1 MKIFTLPD
9 VGEGLNEADLVNWM
23 VKVGDTVKVNQ
34 VIAEIET
41 AKSLVEIPCPWAGV
55 VKELYV
61 EVGDT
66 VNVGDNFF
74 AIQVT
79 DAGDSNDDAPA
90 QAPLVGS
97 GPKEDTSGRRRRR
110 RKPAAAPA
118 EVESPA
124 ESEPEVTQIP
134 EELEPTPEPAPEPV
148 QKSDLF
154 AKVLA
159 KPPVRKLA
167 KDHGLDLTTITATGQ
182 HGEVTREDVR
192 AVLDGAAPSTAET
205 EPAKAT
211 ASSETSE
218 TIKVTGAW
226 KATAKAVTESYTTAP
241 HITAYRTVDATR
253 TVEYIQRLKQHPRF
267 ADVKISP
274 LLVVAMAVTQAALN
288 TAEANASWHGD
299 SYTLHHHVNLGIAA
313 ATPRGLLVPNIKNAQ
328 DLNQLQMAQAL
339 QELTQR
345 ARDGKTQPAE
355 LADGTITITSVGP
368 LGIDT
373 AAPIINPGES
383 GILAFGTIKQQP
395 WVVEGTVEPRWVTTL
410 AGAFDHRIVDGAEA
424 GAFLADVAAI
434 LEEPALLIS

>member
-9 VGEGLNEADLVNWM
+9 VGEGLTEADLVNWQ
-23 VKVGDTVKVNQ
+23 VSVGDTVTVNQ

-41 AKSLVEIPCPWAGV
+41 AKSLVEIPSPWAGV
-55 VKELYV
+55 VKELYA

-66 VNVGDNFF
+66 VHVGDNFF
-74 AIQVT
+74 AIEVT
-79 DAGDSNDDAPA
+79 ATADDDDDAPA
-90 QAPLVGS
+90 QVPLVGS
-97 GPKEDTSGRRRRR
+97 GPKEDTPGRRRRR
-110 RKPAAAPA
+110 RQPAPEAPA
-118 EVESPA
+118 EVETPV
-124 ESEPEVTQIP
+124 ENEPEVTSI
-134 EELEPTPEPAPEPV
+134 PEPAPEPV

-154 AKVLA
+154 EKVLA

-167 KDHGLDLTTITATGQ
+167 KDHGVDLTTITPTGQ
-182 HGEVTREDVR
+182 HGEVTRADVQ
-192 AVLDGAAPSTAET
+192 AVLEGAASVET
-205 EPAKAT
+205 NGRGAA
-211 ASSETSE
+211 AAAETSE
-218 TIKVTGAW
+218 TIKVTGVR

-253 TVEYIQRLKQHPRF
+253 TMEYIQRLKEHPRF

-274 LLVVAMAVTQAALN
+274 LLVVALAVTQAALN
-288 TAEANASWHGD
+288 TPQANATWHGD
-299 SYTLHHHVNLGIAA
+299 TYTLHHHVNLGIAA
-313 ATPRGLLVPNIKNAQ
+313 ATPRGLLVPNIKDAQ
-328 DLNQLQMAQAL
+328 KLNQLEMAQAI
-339 QELTQR
+339 QDLTQR
-345 ARDGKTQPAE
+345 ARDGKTQPPE

-395 WVVEGTVEPRWVTTL
+395 WVVDGKVEPRWVTTL
-410 AGAFDHRIVDGAEA
+410 GGAFDHRIVDGAEA

>member
-9 VGEGLNEADLVNWM
+9 VGEGLTEADLVNWL
-23 VKVGDTVKVNQ
+23 VNVGDTVTVNQ
-34 VIAEIET
+34 VVAEIET
-41 AKSLVEIPCPWAGV
+41 AKSLVEIPSPWAGT

-61 EVGDT
+61 QVGDT

-74 AIQVT
+74 AIQITAGAT
-79 DAGDSNDDAPA
+79 DNDDDDAPA

-97 GPKEDTSGRRRRR
+97 GPKEDTPGRRRRR
-110 RKPAAAPA
+110 RKPAPATPA
-118 EVESPA
+118 EVETPVDNA
-124 ESEPEVTQIP
+124 PEVTEAP
-134 EELEPTPEPAPEPV
+134 EELEPEPTPQPV

-167 KDHGLDLTTITATGQ
+167 KDHGLDLTTITPTGQ
-182 HGEVTREDVR
+182 HGEVTRDDVR
-192 AVLDGAAPSTAET
+192 AVLDGAAPSASAPQAK
-205 EPAKAT
+205 PAK
-211 ASSETSE
+211 ETSE
-218 TIKVTGAW
+218 TIQVTGVR

-241 HITAYRTVDATR
+241 HITAYRQVDATR
-253 TVEYIQRLKQHPRF
+253 TMEYVQRLKQHPRF

-288 TAEANASWHGD
+288 TPEANASWHGD

-313 ATPRGLLVPNIKNAQ
+313 ATPRGLLVPNIKDAHK
-328 DLNQLQMAQAL
+328 LNQLDMAQAI

-373 AAPIINPGES
+373 AAPIINPGQS
-383 GILAFGTIKQQP
+383 GILAFGTIRQQP
-395 WVVEGTVEPRWVTTL
+395 WVVDGKVEPRWVTTL

>member
-9 VGEGLNEADLVNWM
+9 VGEGLTEADLVNWM
-23 VKVGDTVKVNQ
+23 VGVGDTVTMNQ

-41 AKSLVEIPCPWAGV
+41 AKSLVEIPSPWAGV

-74 AIQVT
+74 AIKVT
-79 DAGDSNDDAPA
+79 SDSSADNDDDDDAPA

-97 GPKEDTSGRRRRR
+97 GPKADTAGRRRRR
-110 RKPAAAPA
+110 RKPARPAPQPD
-118 EVESPA
+118 ELETPV
-124 ESEPEVTQIP
+124 ESEPAVTEAP
-134 EELEPTPEPAPEPV
+134 EELEPAAEPA

-167 KDHGLDLTTITATGQ
+167 KDHGLDLTTITPTGQ
-182 HGEVTREDVR
+182 HGEVTRGDVR
-192 AVLDGAAPSTAET
+192 AVLDGAAETAAV
-205 EPAKAT
+205 PQQQAG
-211 ASSETSE
+211 TSE
-218 TIKVTGAW
+218 TIKVTGVR

-241 HITAYRTVDATR
+241 HITAYRQVDATR
-253 TVEYIQRLKQHPRF
+253 TMEYIQRLKQHPRF
-267 ADVKISP
+267 ADVRVSP
-274 LLVVAMAVTQAALN
+274 LLVVAMAVTQAARN
-288 TAEANASWHGD
+288 TPQANATWHGD

-313 ATPRGLLVPNIKNAQ
+313 ATPRGLLVPNIKDAHE
-328 DLNQLQMAQAL
+328 LNQLEMAQSI

-373 AAPIINPGES
+373 AVPIINPGES
-383 GILAFGTIKQQP
+383 GILAFGTIRQQP
-395 WVVEGTVEPRWVTTL
+395 WVVDGKVEPRWVTTL
-410 AGAFDHRIVDGAEA
+410 GGAFDHRIVDGAET

>member
-9 VGEGLNEADLVNWM
+9 VGEGLTEADLVNWL
-23 VKVGDTVKVNQ
+23 VKVGDTVTVNQ

-41 AKSLVEIPCPWAGV
+41 AKSLVEIPSPWAGV
-55 VKELYV
+55 VKELFA

-66 VNVGDNFF
+66 INVGENFF

-79 DAGDSNDDAPA
+79 AGATDDDAPD

-97 GPKEDTSGRRRRR
+97 GPKDDTPGRRRRR
-110 RKPAAAPA
+110 RKPAPQAPA
-118 EVESPA
+118 EVETPV
-124 ESEPEVTQIP
+124 ENEPEIETAP
-134 EELEPTPEPAPEPV
+134 EPEPTPQPV

-167 KDHGLDLTTITATGQ
+167 KDNGLELASITPTGQ
-182 HGEVTREDVR
+182 HGEVTRADVH
-192 AVLDGAAPSTAET
+192 AMLDGATPSAPA
-205 EPAKAT
+205 AAAT
-211 ASSETSE
+211 ATNGTSE
-218 TIKVTGAW
+218 TIKVTGVR

-241 HITAYRTVDATR
+241 HITAYRQVDATR
-253 TVEYIQRLKQHPRF
+253 TMEYIQRLKTHPRF
-267 ADVKISP
+267 ADVRISP
-274 LLVVAMAVTQAALN
+274 LLVVAMAVAQAARN
-288 TAEANASWHGD
+288 TPQANATWHGD

-313 ATPRGLLVPNIKNAQ
+313 ATPRGLLVPNIKNAHE
-328 DLNQLQMAQAL
+328 LNQLDMAQSI

-355 LADGTITITSVGP
+355 LTGGTITITSVGP

-383 GILAFGTIKQQP
+383 GILAFGTIRQQP
-395 WVVEGTVEPRWVTTL
+395 WVVDGKVEPRWVTTL
-410 AGAFDHRIVDGAEA
+410 GGAFDHRIVDGAEA

>member
-9 VGEGLNEADLVNWM
+9 VGEGLTEADLVNWQ
-23 VKVGDTVKVNQ
+23 VSVGDTVTVNQ

-41 AKSLVEIPCPWAGV
+41 AKSLVEIPSPWAGV
-55 VKELYV
+55 VKELYA

-66 VNVGDNFF
+66 VHVGDNFF
-74 AIQVT
+74 AIEVT
-79 DAGDSNDDAPA
+79 ATADDDDDAPA

-97 GPKEDTSGRRRRR
+97 GPKEDTPGRRRRR
-110 RKPAAAPA
+110 RQPAPEAPA
-118 EVESPA
+118 EVETPV
-124 ESEPEVTQIP
+124 ENEPEVTSI
-134 EELEPTPEPAPEPV
+134 PEPAPEPV

-154 AKVLA
+154 EKVLA

-167 KDHGLDLTTITATGQ
+167 KDHGVDLTTITPTGQ
-182 HGEVTREDVR
+182 HGEVTRADVQ
-192 AVLDGAAPSTAET
+192 AVLEGTTSVETNGRGAA
-205 EPAKAT
+205 AT
-211 ASSETSE
+211 AAETSE
-218 TIKVTGAW
+218 TVKVTGVR
-226 KATAKAVTESYTTAP
+226 KATAKAVTESYTSAP

-253 TVEYIQRLKQHPRF
+253 TMEYIQRLKDHPRF

-288 TAEANASWHGD
+288 TPQANATWHGD
-299 SYTLHHHVNLGIAA
+299 TYTLHHHVNLGIAA
-313 ATPRGLLVPNIKNAQ
+313 ATPRGLLVPNIKDAQ
-328 DLNQLQMAQAL
+328 KLNQLEMAQAI
-339 QELTQR
+339 QDLTQR
-345 ARDGKTQPAE
+345 ARDGKTQPPE

-395 WVVEGTVEPRWVTTL
+395 WVVDGKVEPRWVTTL
-410 AGAFDHRIVDGAEA
+410 GGAFDHRIVDGAEA

>member
-9 VGEGLNEADLVNWM
+9 VGEGLTEADLVNWL
-23 VKVGDTVKVNQ
+23 VNVGDTVTVNQ
-34 VIAEIET
+34 VVAEIET
-41 AKSLVEIPCPWAGV
+41 AKSLVEIPSPWAGT

-61 EVGDT
+61 QVGDT

-74 AIQVT
+74 AIQITAGAT
-79 DAGDSNDDAPA
+79 DNDDDDAPA

-97 GPKEDTSGRRRRR
+97 GPKEDTPGRRRRR
-110 RKPAAAPA
+110 RKPAPA
-118 EVESPA
+118 TASEVETPV
-124 ESEPEVTQIP
+124 ENEPEVTKAP
-134 EELEPTPEPAPEPV
+134 EELEPEPTPQPV

-167 KDHGLDLTTITATGQ
+167 KDHGLDLTTITPTGQ
-182 HGEVTREDVR
+182 HGEVTRDDVR
-192 AVLDGAAPSTAET
+192 AVLDGAAASAAEPQAQ
-205 EPAKAT
+205 PAKD
-211 ASSETSE
+211 TSE
-218 TIKVTGAW
+218 TIKVIGVR

-241 HITAYRTVDATR
+241 HITAYRQVDATR
-253 TVEYIQRLKQHPRF
+253 TMEYVQRLKKHPRF

-288 TAEANASWHGD
+288 TPEANASWHGD

-313 ATPRGLLVPNIKNAQ
+313 ATPRGLLVPNIKDAHK
-328 DLNQLQMAQAL
+328 LNQLEMAQAI

-373 AAPIINPGES
+373 AAPIINPGQS

-395 WVVEGTVEPRWVTTL
+395 WVVDGKVEPRWVTTL
-410 AGAFDHRIVDGAEA
+410 GGAFDHRIVDGAEA

>member
-9 VGEGLNEADLVNWM
+9 VGEGLTEADLVNWL
-23 VKVGDTVKVNQ
+23 VNVGDTVTVNQ

-41 AKSLVEIPCPWAGV
+41 AKSLVEIPSPWAGT

-61 EVGDT
+61 QVGDT

-74 AIQVT
+74 AIQITAGAT
-79 DAGDSNDDAPA
+79 DDDDDAPA

-97 GPKEDTSGRRRRR
+97 GPKEDTPGRRRRR
-110 RKPAAAPA
+110 RKPAPA
-118 EVESPA
+118 TASEVETPV
-124 ESEPEVTQIP
+124 ENDPEVTEAP
-134 EELEPTPEPAPEPV
+134 EELEPDPTPEPPK
-148 QKSDLF
+148 KSDLF

-167 KDHGLDLTTITATGQ
+167 KDHGLDLTTITPTGQ
-182 HGEVTREDVR
+182 HGEVTRDDVR
-192 AVLDGAAPSTAET
+192 AVIDGAASSAAE
-205 EPAKAT
+205 PQAKPGK
-211 ASSETSE
+211 ETSE
-218 TIKVTGAW
+218 TIPVTGVR

-241 HITAYRTVDATR
+241 HITAYRQVDATR
-253 TVEYIQRLKQHPRF
+253 TMEYVQRLKQHPRF
-267 ADVKISP
+267 AEVKISP

-288 TAEANASWHGD
+288 TPEANASWHGE
-299 SYTLHHHVNLGIAA
+299 SYTLHHHVHLGIAA
-313 ATPRGLLVPNIKNAQ
+313 ATPRGLLVPNIKDAHK
-328 DLNQLQMAQAL
+328 LNQLEMAQAI

-373 AAPIINPGES
+373 AAPIINPGQS
-383 GILAFGTIKQQP
+383 GILAFGTIRQQP
-395 WVVEGTVEPRWVTTL
+395 WVVDGKVEPRWVTTL
-410 AGAFDHRIVDGAEA
+410 GGAFDHRIVDGAEA

>member
-1 MKIFTLPD
+1 MKTFTLPD
-9 VGEGLNEADLVNWM
+9 VGEGLTEADLVNWL
-23 VKVGDTVKVNQ
+23 VSVGDTVTVNQ

-41 AKSLVEIPCPWAGV
+41 AKSLVEIPSPWAGV
-55 VKELYV
+55 VKELYA

-66 VNVGDNFF
+66 VHVGDNFF
-74 AIQVT
+74 AIEV
-79 DAGDSNDDAPA
+79 GSNAADDDDAPA

-97 GPKEDTSGRRRRR
+97 GPKEDTPGRRRRR
-110 RKPAAAPA
+110 RKPVADAPA
-118 EVESPA
+118 EVETPV
-124 ESEPEVTQIP
+124 EDEPEVTAS
-134 EELEPTPEPAPEPV
+134 PEPAPEPV

-154 AKVLA
+154 EKVLA

-167 KDHGLDLTTITATGQ
+167 KDHGLDLTTITPTGQ
-182 HGEVTREDVR
+182 HGEVTRADVQ
-192 AVLDGAAPSTAET
+192 VILDGDTADETPERAATTA
-205 EPAKAT
+205 AQ
-211 ASSETSE
+211 ETSE
-218 TIKVTGAW
+218 TIKVTGVR

-253 TVEYIQRLKQHPRF
+253 TMEYIQRLKDHPRF
-267 ADVKISP
+267 ANVKVSP
-274 LLVVAMAVTQAALN
+274 LLVVAMAVTQAARN
-288 TAEANASWHGD
+288 TPQANATWHGD
-299 SYTLHHHVNLGIAA
+299 TYTLHHHVNLGIAA
-313 ATPRGLLVPNIKNAQ
+313 ATPRGLLVPNIKSSHQ
-328 DLNQLQMAQAL
+328 LNQLDMAQAI
-339 QELTQR
+339 QDLTQR

-395 WVVEGTVEPRWVTTL
+395 WVVDGKVEPRWVTTL
-410 AGAFDHRIVDGAEA
+410 GGAFDHRIVDGAEA

>member
-9 VGEGLNEADLVNWM
+9 VGEGLTEADLVNWL
-23 VKVGDTVKVNQ
+23 VNVGDTVAVNQ
-34 VIAEIET
+34 VVAEIET

-55 VKELYV
+55 VKDLFV

-79 DAGDSNDDAPA
+79 AGAAQDEAAP

-97 GPKEDTSGRRRRR
+97 GPKADTPGRRRRR
-110 RKPAAAPA
+110 GRPAKDTPT
-118 EVESPA
+118 EVETPV
-124 ESEPEVTQIP
+124 EPEPVT
-134 EELEPTPEPAPEPV
+134 EPAPEPA

-154 AKVLA
+154 EKVLA

-167 KDHGLDLTTITATGQ
+167 KDHGLDLSTITPTGQ
-182 HGEVTREDVR
+182 HGEVTRADVQ
-192 AVLDGAAPSTAET
+192 AVLDGTDTAAQTT
-205 EPAKAT
+205 PAAT
-211 ASSETSE
+211 NAAATSD
-218 TIKVTGAW
+218 TIKVTGVR

-241 HITAYRTVDATR
+241 HISVYRQIDATR
-253 TVEYIQRLKQHPRF
+253 TMEYMQRLKEHPRF
-267 ADVKISP
+267 ENVRISP
-274 LLVVAMAVTQAALN
+274 LLVLAMAVTQAAIN
-288 TAEANASWHGD
+288 TPEANATWHGD

-313 ATPRGLLVPNIKNAQ
+313 ATPRGLLVPNIKNAHE
-328 DLNQLQMAQAL
+328 LNQLQMAQGI

-355 LADGTITITSVGP
+355 LSGGTITITNIGV
-368 LGIDT
+368 LGLDT
-373 AAPIINPGES
+373 GTPILNPGES
-383 GILAFGTIKQQP
+383 GIIAFGAIKQQP
-395 WVVEGTVEPRWVTTL
+395 WVVDGKIEARWVTTL
-410 AGAFDHRIVDGAEA
+410 GGSFDHRIVDGVEA

>member
-1 MKIFTLPD
+1 MKTFTLPD
-9 VGEGLNEADLVNWM
+9 VGEGLTEADLVNWL
-23 VKVGDTVKVNQ
+23 VSVGDTVTVNQ

-41 AKSLVEIPCPWAGV
+41 AKSLVEIPSPWAGV
-55 VKELYV
+55 VKELYA

-66 VNVGDNFF
+66 VHVGDNFF
-74 AIQVT
+74 AIEV
-79 DAGDSNDDAPA
+79 GSNAADGDDAPA

-97 GPKEDTSGRRRRR
+97 GPKEDTPGRRRRR
-110 RKPAAAPA
+110 PKPVADAPA
-118 EVESPA
+118 EVETPV
-124 ESEPEVTQIP
+124 EDEPEVTP
-134 EELEPTPEPAPEPV
+134 SPEPAPEPV

-154 AKVLA
+154 EKVLA

-167 KDHGLDLTTITATGQ
+167 KDHGLDLTTITPTGQ
-182 HGEVTREDVR
+182 HGEVTRADVQ
-192 AVLDGAAPSTAET
+192 VILDGDTADETPERAATTA
-205 EPAKAT
+205 AQ
-211 ASSETSE
+211 ETSE
-218 TIKVTGAW
+218 TIKVTGVR

-253 TVEYIQRLKQHPRF
+253 TMEYIQRLKDHPRF
-267 ADVKISP
+267 ANVKVSP
-274 LLVVAMAVTQAALN
+274 LLVVAMAVTQAARN
-288 TAEANASWHGD
+288 TPQTNATWHGD
-299 SYTLHHHVNLGIAA
+299 TYTLHHHVNLGIAA
-313 ATPRGLLVPNIKNAQ
+313 ATPRGLLVPNIKNAHQ
-328 DLNQLQMAQAL
+328 LNQLDMAQAI
-339 QELTQR
+339 QDLTQR

-395 WVVEGTVEPRWVTTL
+395 WVVDGKVEPRWVTTL
-410 AGAFDHRIVDGAEA
+410 GGAFDHRIVDGAEA